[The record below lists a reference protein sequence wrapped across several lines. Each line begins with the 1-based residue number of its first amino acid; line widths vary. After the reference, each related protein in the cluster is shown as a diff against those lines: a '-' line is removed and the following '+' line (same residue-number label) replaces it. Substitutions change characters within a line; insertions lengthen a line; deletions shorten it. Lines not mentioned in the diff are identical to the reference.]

1 MDRAQDGTGLIS
13 TGSSVT
19 EGSTAVEASEAS
31 GVMLPTFG
39 SFCPNPGNQTA
50 RRPHNA
56 SWRRHFI
63 LLDGKRFGQLAYS
76 SREMVLPVRSPLL
89 LAQNRSPLVQLRHA
103 ECTGKTS

>member
-19 EGSTAVEASEAS
+19 EGSTTVDASEAS
-31 GVMLPTFG
+31 GVMLPSFG
-39 SFCPNPGNQTA
+39 SFCPNPGQQTT

-63 LLDGKRFGQLAYS
+63 LLDGKQFGQLAYS
-76 SREMVLPVRSPLL
+76 SREGFSRSDHLCRWPKIALCL
-89 LAQNRSPLVQLRHA
+89 SN
-103 ECTGKTS
+103 